1 MTGLRMRPG
10 LFVQKNFLQ
19 TVIYYIQMIKTDM
32 RSLQEEKTD
41 KLRIVKRI
49 ITGKSPVNI

>member
-1 MTGLRMRPG
+1 MRPG
-10 LFVQKNFLQ
+10 LFVQKNFPQ